1 VHLVDDK
8 EDTMALKIV
17 EEVTEW
23 DVPYRQPNHVY
34 LMSGDRA
41 LAYSRWGKDQPEY
54 FSQPQRIDRR
64 GRKFIDVKN
73 NPWKFDLTVRTEPVE
88 QPKGQVWRVSGSKG
102 NEYVVSLD
110 GGRWSCTCP
119 GHGFRGRCR
128 HVDELSASVQ
138 PQE

>member
-1 VHLVDDK
+1 
-8 EDTMALKIV
+8 MALKIV

-41 LAYSRWGKDQPEY
+41 LAYSRWGKDRPEY

-73 NPWKFDLTVRTEPVE
+73 NPWKFDLTVRTEIEPAAK
-88 QPKGQVWRVSGSKG
+88 PKGQVWTVAGSKG
-102 NEYVVSLD
+102 NEYIVSLD
-110 GGRWSCTCP
+110 SGRWSCTCP

>member
-1 VHLVDDK
+1 
-8 EDTMALKIV
+8 MALKIV

-41 LAYSRWGKDQPEY
+41 LAYSRWGKAQPEY

-73 NPWKFDLTVRTEPVE
+73 NPWKFDLTVRTESEVVE
-88 QPKGQVWRVSGSKG
+88 QPKGQIWRVSGSKG
-102 NEYVVSLD
+102 NEYTVSLD
-110 GGRWSCTCP
+110 GNRWSCTCP